1 MAGIRAVSKPKEK
14 KIRCSIDRCTNSYVK
29 QHGVKAMPNWPYCI
43 TSKHGVSD
51 YPNRDAAVKECES
64 RPHCQCY

>member
-29 QHGVKAMPNWPYCI
+29 QHGVK
-43 TSKHGVSD
+43 SD
-51 YPNRDAAVKECES
+51 AKLAVLHYEQTRRK
-64 RPHCQCY
+64 